1 MKVIT
6 MSNKKFELLRPL
18 EIPNHILNTEAKLFE
33 LKHKGESK
41 LFKKLYINNGPSFGN
56 KLYTLEMLDMNK
68 KYLPDNFSVP
78 DYLVSVAG
86 IIQGFTVPRRE
97 GIELSTFL
105 ITQKNNFKEDI
116 YYLKKVG
123 EILEQLEYIR
133 KCTPLKSLYINDL
146 HESNFIVNNDKRCV
160 YVIDLD
166 SSKIGENQAFPAKL
180 LVPNYLLKTCPV
192 KYELTENE
200 IYGEHIKINN
210 NTDLYCYIIMI
221 LNYLYGKNI
230 SNITILEFYE
240 YLNYLDRIGMN
251 KELLDI
257 FNNLV
262 VEKDNTNPVNYL
274 DTITNEQICRA
285 KEFVFKKTSKNLK

>member
-1 MKVIT
+1 MKIIT
-6 MSNKKFELLRPL
+6 MSNKKFQLLKPL
-18 EIPNHILNTEAKLFE
+18 MIPNHILNTEASLFE
-33 LKHKGESK
+33 FKYKGEDK
-41 LFKKLYINNGPSFGN
+41 LFKKLYINNGPNFGN

-68 KYLPDNFSVP
+68 KYLPDNFSLP

-86 IIQGFTVPRRE
+86 VIQGFTVPKRE

-105 ITQKNNFKEDI
+105 RTEKKDFKEDI

-166 SSKIGENQAFPAKL
+166 SCKIGENQAFPSRF
-180 LVPNYLLKTCPV
+180 LVPNYLLKTCPN
-192 KYELTENE
+192 KYELTNNE
-200 IYGEHIKINN
+200 IYGEHVKVDN
-210 NTDLYCYIIMI
+210 NTDLYCYTIMI

-230 SNITILEFYE
+230 SNMPILEFYE
-240 YLNYLDRIGMN
+240 YLNYLSKIGID
-251 KELLDI
+251 KELIDI

-262 VEKDNTNPVNYL
+262 IEKDNINPTNYL
-274 DTITNEQICRA
+274 DTITNEQICRS
-285 KEFVFKKTSKNLK
+285 KEFVFKKTNKNLK

>member
-6 MSNKKFELLRPL
+6 MSNKKFELLKPL
-18 EIPNHILNTEAKLFE
+18 IIPNHILNTEAKLFE
-33 LKHKGESK
+33 FKYKNQDK
-41 LFKKLYINNGPSFGN
+41 LFKKLFVNSGPSFGN
-56 KLYTLEMLDMNK
+56 KLYTLEMIDMNK
-68 KYLPDNFSVP
+68 KYLPDSFSVP

-86 IIQGFTVPRRE
+86 IIQGFTVPKRE

-105 ITQKNNFKEDI
+105 RNEKQDLKEDI

-146 HESNFIVNNDKRCV
+146 HESNFIVNNDKRQV

-166 SSKIGENQAFPAKL
+166 SCKIGENQAFPAKL
-180 LVPNYLLKTCPV
+180 LIPNYLLKTCPI
-192 KYELTENE
+192 KYEISDNE
-200 IYGEHIKINN
+200 IYGEHIRVSN

-221 LNYLYGKNI
+221 LNYLYGQNI
-230 SNITILEFYE
+230 SKITILEFYE

-257 FNNLV
+257 FNNLI
-262 VEKDNTNPVNYL
+262 VEKDNTNPTNYL
-274 DTITNEQICRA
+274 DTITNEHIYRA
-285 KEFVFKKTSKNLK
+285 KEFVFKKTNKKLK